1 VQSTRL
7 IIDGAV
13 NGVHDMGGTH
23 GFGPVVRE
31 PDEPV
36 FHAAWEGKVRA
47 MMRLTRGAGY
57 YNLDEFRHAIERM
70 PPEDYLRA
78 GYYERWLHSVETL
91 LLQKGVITADELASG
106 RPSRP
111 ASAPNPPPQTPPAL
125 AARFKPGDRVV
136 TRNMHPK
143 GHTRL
148 PRYARGMRGVIR
160 TVNGPFLLPD
170 SSAHGRGPDWQAC
183 YAVEFSARELWGEG
197 APAGD
202 RVCVDLWESYLVRSR
217 KNE

>member
-1 VQSTRL
+1 
-7 IIDGAV
+7 
-13 NGVHDMGGTH
+13 MGGMH

-47 MMRLTRGAGY
+47 IMGRTRRAGY

-91 LLQKGVITADELASG
+91 LLEKGVITADELASG
-106 RPSRP
+106 RSAKP
-111 ASAPNPPPQTPPAL
+111 APPPNPPPDKPPAL
-125 AARFKPGDRVV
+125 VARFKPGDRVV
-136 TRNMHPK
+136 TRNVNPK

-148 PRYARGMRGVIR
+148 PRYARGRSGVIR

-170 SSAHGRGPDWQAC
+170 SSAHGRDPDWQAC

-202 RVCVDLWESYLVRSR
+202 RVCVDLWEAYLVAES
-217 KNE
+217 KK

>member
-1 VQSTRL
+1 M
-7 IIDGAV
+7 
-13 NGVHDMGGTH
+13 NGVHDMGGMH

-31 PDEPV
+31 EDEPV

-47 MMRLTRGAGY
+47 LMGRTRSAGY

-70 PPEDYLRA
+70 PAEDYLRA

-91 LLQKGVITADELASG
+91 LLEKGVITADELVSG
-106 RPSRP
+106 RSSKPAAAPRARP
-111 ASAPNPPPQTPPAL
+111 KAPTAL
-125 AARFKPGDRVV
+125 VARFKRGDRVV
-136 TRNMHPK
+136 TRKLNPE

-148 PRYARGMRGVIR
+148 PRYARGRTGVVR

-183 YAVEFSARELWGEG
+183 YAVEFSARELWGET

-202 RVCVDLWESYLVRSR
+202 RVCVDLWESYLVAEPR
-217 KNE
+217 K